1 MKGRGNSMFIVN
13 AEGAV
18 FKEDKWLII
27 ERSMREEHA
36 AGLLSLPGGKTE
48 KEGAVMDI
56 LENTVKREVEE
67 ETDVVVKDEVRYV
80 HSASFESDDGF
91 HVVNIVFLC
100 EYKSGTAHPKSEEE
114 VSEAVWMTAEEIFA
128 HPNAPVWLKT
138 SIRLAERKKA
148 ADVIL

>member
-1 MKGRGNSMFIVN
+1 MFIVN